1 MTARLGR
8 VAACL
13 ALALASARCA
23 DKIMAPVANAG
34 TAVTVNMG
42 SSVALDGRSSADPQG
57 RPLAYDWSIT
67 VRPVLS
73 QTSLNDAHI
82 ATPSFIP
89 DMDGD
94 YTIELVVSNGVLSST
109 PSKVTVS
116 ARKCSQA
123 APDITAAVAAPA
135 NPNTG
140 NTVQLSATVHDADN
154 DPACNL
160 NQTFTLLWT
169 AVARPGASAA
179 ALSDPAATSPTFVPD
194 QIGTYQFSVVATD
207 STGLHSA
214 PKFVTFKTTTCGSAT
229 PSITSATAS
238 STTPNPG
245 DTVNLVAVATDADN
259 LAGCSLGQTLRFDWR
274 VAGQPAGSSATLSD
288 PTVSSPSI
296 TPDAIGTYVFV
307 VTATDSTGKVSDP
320 VAVKFTTTACGSAVP
335 TITSATAT
343 PATPNIGTAV
353 LLSAT
358 AADADNGTTCH
369 RGQTLTL
376 HWALVSRPATSSA
389 FLDNPAS
396 ASPSFTPDAVGTYQF
411 SVTVSDG
418 TGNTSPPT
426 FVGVVV
432 APCGAAAVTFAAPAI
447 TAAFAEAAANV
458 GAAVT
463 LTAHPVDP
471 AVACGVPAG
480 PVQYVWTLA
489 GPSGSSAVA
498 FAVQAGTQFT
508 FTPDVVGTY
517 DISVHAIDA
526 RGQSA
531 SASTSVSTT
540 TCGAAPIAVL
550 VTPAASSVNS
560 YQSLTLTATPAAT
573 SCPARFAPQIAWAV
587 AGVGAPAQL
596 SGSFGGTVSFR
607 GTGPGDYTVSA
618 VAINTSGHEGPV
630 GTASVH
636 VDACGSR
643 PPVVVTT
650 SNSPTFP
657 ARLQTVTLSA
667 TAVDP
672 DASCGDARLSTIAF
686 ELLSI
691 PQGSALS
698 FPAGAISFQ
707 ADVEGTYAFR
717 VVATENGTGLRS
729 DAAVLNVTVLD
740 PSATASTVTATP
752 ATVAVGGPAD
762 PAAERATVTVTVRNR
777 LGQPIGDLPVSVVSS
792 GSGNTFRTPA
802 SGVTNHDSGVFVTT
816 MSSTK
821 AETKTFTAT
830 ANPSAAQV
838 VLNDH
843 PSVTFIAGPATHVAV
858 TGLPTTTTASNTLL
872 PFTVTALDQF
882 DNVATG
888 YRGTVAFTSSDA
900 QASFNPANHTFVAGD
915 NGVFT
920 GGGVALKTVGL
931 QTVTATD
938 NPTASITGTSAAVTV
953 TPAAAT
959 SFTVTTSASTVT
971 AGNPLSFTVKPRD
984 PFNNVDTNYR
994 GTANFTST
1002 DAQVAFS
1009 APNHPFAAGDNGSF
1023 TGTVTFKTTG
1033 SQTVT
1038 AKDSVTLSIAGTS
1051 SAVTVGPAAAA
1062 SFTVT
1067 VVTNPVTAGV
1077 ADSFTVTAKDAFGN
1091 TATGYTGTANFT
1103 STDGAATF
1111 SPAASHAFVVGDAGV
1126 FTATATFRTAGSQTV
1141 TAKDNGPPVIT
1152 GTSAAVTVNP
1162 AAAAALTVTGLP
1174 SPFPTGT
1181 AQSFTVAA
1189 LDQFGNTATGYRGT
1203 VNFTSS
1209 DGLVVFTPAS
1219 YTFVALDN
1227 GAHAFAGGVKL
1238 STAGP
1243 QSVTAKDSVTASIT
1257 GTQGTTVSGLL
1268 FAKQASGSASTTT
1281 TGNAVASFSD
1291 GSFAVT
1297 GKFSG
1302 TTTWGPGE
1310 GTSVPLNRAGATTVT
1325 GSGTADLFVARY
1337 NADGALRWVKTVG
1350 PSPAAAVTT
1359 IGVGIAGRN
1368 LDGSAVVVGSFTG
1381 TITFPTTP
1389 AATTLTPVGTTDLFI
1404 AKYDSTGAVLWV
1416 KQGRGSAAGAVN
1428 AAGIAGYA
1436 DGTTV
1441 TTGNYT
1447 GTPTFGFGEAPSAGH
1462 AGVTTLAAGGFF
1474 LARYNADGTL
1484 FSVTSAGA
1492 SGSVTSKAV
1501 SALADGTAVAV
1512 GDFTA
1517 NTTFGAAPQLTL
1529 RGTRDA
1535 FAVKYGTDGT
1545 TVAWATSAGGAG
1557 PPAATASATAVAA
1570 FADGKLAL
1578 TGSFNNTV
1586 TFGSAPS
1593 VAAAGTQDV
1602 FAARLNAD
1610 GTAAWASHAGT
1621 ASATGT
1627 GTGIAAFDVDGTAV
1641 VVGRYSTP
1649 TTFAFGATTLTPAS
1663 VSVNDVFVARYTA
1676 AGAVASAKS
1685 AGGTGDD
1692 SANAVAGFSD
1702 TGALVIGSVSTP
1714 SSTFGSGEPGQ
1725 TILNTGATAVDL
1737 FAAKYYPY

>member
-140 NTVQLSATVHDADN
+140 NTVPLSATVHDADN

-238 STTPNPG
+238 STSPNPG

-259 LAGCSLGQTLRFDWR
+259 LAGCNLGQTLRFDWR

-288 PTVSSPSI
+288 PTVSNPSI

-335 TITSATAT
+335 TITSATAS
-343 PATPNIGTAV
+343 PATPTIGTAV

-358 AADADNGTTCH
+358 AADADNGPTCH

-463 LTAHPVDP
+463 LTAHPIDP

-657 ARLQTVTLSA
+657 ARKQIVTLSA

-672 DASCGDARLSTIAF
+672 DAACGDAQLSTIAF
-686 ELLSI
+686 ELLSL
-691 PQGSALS
+691 PQGSGLS
-698 FPAGAISFQ
+698 FPSGSTSFQ

-717 VVATENGTGLRS
+717 VVATEVGTGLRS

-740 PSATASTVTATP
+740 P
-752 ATVAVGGPAD
+752 D
-762 PAAERATVTVTVRNR
+762 PAASSVTAVATGGSGFVVADGVDSATVTVTLRNR
-777 LGQPIGDLPVSVVSS
+777 LGQPVAALPVSMAAS
-792 GSGNTFRTPA
+792 GSANAFSPATGN
-802 SGVTNHDSGVFVTT
+802 SNVNGVFVTT
-816 MSSTK
+816 VTSTK

-830 ANPSAAQV
+830 ANPLLAPV

-843 PSVTFIAGPATHVAV
+843 PSVTFIAGPATHFSVAV
-858 TGLPTTTTASNTLL
+858 STSPITAGVADS
-872 PFTVTALDQF
+872 FTVTALDQF
-882 DNVATG
+882 NNVATG
-888 YRGTVAFTSSDA
+888 YIGTADFSSSD
-900 QASFNPANHTFVAGD
+900 PAAELTPPNHTFTPRTGLN

-920 GGGVALKTVGL
+920 ASVKFHPAGS
-931 QTVTATD
+931 QTVTAADHANASITGTSGAVTVAPGAATRFSVVVSTSPVTAGVAD
-938 NPTASITGTSAAVTV
+938 AFTVTARDQFNNVATGYVGTADFSSSDPAAELTPPNHTFTSGTGLNNGVFTASVKFHAAGSQTVTAADHANASITGTSAAVTV
-953 TPAAAT
+953 NAAA
-959 SFTVTTSASTVT
+959 
-971 AGNPLSFTVKPRD
+971 
-984 PFNNVDTNYR
+984 
-994 GTANFTST
+994 
-1002 DAQVAFS
+1002 
-1009 APNHPFAAGDNGSF
+1009 
-1023 TGTVTFKTTG
+1023 
-1033 SQTVT
+1033 
-1038 AKDSVTLSIAGTS
+1038 
-1051 SAVTVGPAAAA
+1051 PATA
-1062 SFTVT
+1062 SFTVQPGTTTTNAPISPAVQVTVKDAFTNLVPGVSVTVSIGTNPTGGVLSGTLAQTTNTSGVASFADLSISKAGTGYTLHATVPSTPAAVVADSNAFNVVDPAVITSFIAQPTNIFGGGATQLSFVFTGGTGSINPGAVSVPTSGST
-1067 VVTNPVTAGV
+1067 VVTNIAAPTFTLNVT
-1077 ADSFTVTAKDAFGN
+1077 
-1091 TATGYTGTANFT
+1091 
-1103 STDGAATF
+1103 
-1111 SPAASHAFVVGDAGV
+1111 
-1126 FTATATFRTAGSQTV
+1126 
-1141 TAKDNGPPVIT
+1141 
-1152 GTSAAVTVNP
+1152 
-1162 AAAAALTVTGLP
+1162 
-1174 SPFPTGT
+1174 
-1181 AQSFTVAA
+1181 
-1189 LDQFGNTATGYRGT
+1189 
-1203 VNFTSS
+1203 
-1209 DGLVVFTPAS
+1209 
-1219 YTFVALDN
+1219 
-1227 GAHAFAGGVKL
+1227 
-1238 STAGP
+1238 
-1243 QSVTAKDSVTASIT
+1243 
-1257 GTQGTTVSGLL
+1257 
-1268 FAKQASGSASTTT
+1268 
-1281 TGNAVASFSD
+1281 
-1291 GSFAVT
+1291 
-1297 GKFSG
+1297 
-1302 TTTWGPGE
+1302 
-1310 GTSVPLNRAGATTVT
+1310 
-1325 GSGTADLFVARY
+1325 
-1337 NADGALRWVKTVG
+1337 
-1350 PSPAAAVTT
+1350 
-1359 IGVGIAGRN
+1359 
-1368 LDGSAVVVGSFTG
+1368 
-1381 TITFPTTP
+1381 
-1389 AATTLTPVGTTDLFI
+1389 
-1404 AKYDSTGAVLWV
+1404 
-1416 KQGRGSAAGAVN
+1416 N
-1428 AAGIAGYA
+1428 AAG
-1436 DGTTV
+1436 TV
-1441 TTGNYT
+1441 T
-1447 GTPTFGFGEAPSAGH
+1447 S
-1462 AGVTTLAAGGFF
+1462 
-1474 LARYNADGTL
+1474 
-1484 FSVTSAGA
+1484 
-1492 SGSVTSKAV
+1492 
-1501 SALADGTAVAV
+1501 
-1512 GDFTA
+1512 
-1517 NTTFGAAPQLTL
+1517 
-1529 RGTRDA
+1529 
-1535 FAVKYGTDGT
+1535 
-1545 TVAWATSAGGAG
+1545 
-1557 PPAATASATAVAA
+1557 ASATATVTTPTGWVNLNNATPTLPDTRAAQPFSLTFDPANPSTLYAATLTSGVLTTATGGPPWSGTGFPAATPALRVSVAHPGGA
-1570 FADGKLAL
+1570 LSVWASVNCTGKL
-1578 TGSFNNTV
+1578 F
-1586 TFGSAPS
+1586 
-1593 VAAAGTQDV
+1593 
-1602 FAARLNAD
+1602 
-1610 GTAAWASHAGT
+1610 H
-1621 ASATGT
+1621 
-1627 GTGIAAFDVDGTAV
+1627 
-1641 VVGRYSTP
+1641 ST
-1649 TTFAFGATTLTPAS
+1649 
-1663 VSVNDVFVARYTA
+1663 N
-1676 AGAVASAKS
+1676 
-1685 AGGTGDD
+1685 
-1692 SANAVAGFSD
+1692 
-1702 TGALVIGSVSTP
+1702 VSTW
-1714 SSTFGSGEPGQ
+1714 TQ
-1725 TILNTGATAVDL
+1725 VTG
-1737 FAAKYYPY
+1737 

>member
-358 AADADNGTTCH
+358 AADADNSTSCH
-369 RGQTLTL
+369 RAQTLTL
-376 HWALVSRPATSSA
+376 HWALVSRPASSSA

-396 ASPSFTPDAVGTYQF
+396 AAPSFTPDAVGTYQF

-463 LTAHPVDP
+463 LTAHPIDP

-657 ARLQTVTLSA
+657 ARKQIVTLSA

-672 DASCGDARLSTIAF
+672 DAACGDAQLSTIAF
-686 ELLSI
+686 ELLSL
-691 PQGSALS
+691 PQGSGLS
-698 FPAGAISFQ
+698 FPSGSTSFQ

-717 VVATENGTGLRS
+717 VVATEVGTGLRS

-740 PSATASTVTATP
+740 P
-752 ATVAVGGPAD
+752 D
-762 PAAERATVTVTVRNR
+762 PAASSVTAVATGGSGFVVADGVDSATVTVTLRNR
-777 LGQPIGDLPVSVVSS
+777 LGQPVAALPVSMAAS
-792 GSGNTFRTPA
+792 GSANAFSPATGN
-802 SGVTNHDSGVFVTT
+802 SNVNGVFVTT
-816 MSSTK
+816 VTSTK

-830 ANPSAAQV
+830 ANPLLAPV

-843 PSVTFIAGPATHVAV
+843 PSVTFIAGPATHFSVAV
-858 TGLPTTTTASNTLL
+858 STSPITAGVADS
-872 PFTVTALDQF
+872 FTVTALDQF
-882 DNVATG
+882 NNVATG
-888 YRGTVAFTSSDA
+888 YIGTADFSSSD
-900 QASFNPANHTFVAGD
+900 PAAELTPPNHTFTPRTGLN

-920 GGGVALKTVGL
+920 ASVKFHPAGS
-931 QTVTATD
+931 QTVTAADHANASITGTSGAVTVAPGAATRFSVVVSTSPVTAGVAD
-938 NPTASITGTSAAVTV
+938 AFTVTARDQFNNVATGYVGTADFSSSDPAAELTPPNHTFTSGTGLNNGVFTASVKFHAAGSQTVTAADHANASITGTSAAVTV
-953 TPAAAT
+953 APGAAT
-959 SFTVTTSASTVT
+959 RFSVVVSTS
-971 AGNPLSFTVKPRD
+971 
-984 PFNNVDTNYR
+984 
-994 GTANFTST
+994 
-1002 DAQVAFS
+1002 
-1009 APNHPFAAGDNGSF
+1009 
-1023 TGTVTFKTTG
+1023 
-1033 SQTVT
+1033 
-1038 AKDSVTLSIAGTS
+1038 
-1051 SAVTVGPAAAA
+1051 
-1062 SFTVT
+1062 
-1067 VVTNPVTAGV
+1067 PVTAGV
-1077 ADSFTVTAKDAFGN
+1077 ADAFTVTARDQFN
-1091 TATGYTGTANFT
+1091 NVATGY
-1103 STDGAATF
+1103 
-1111 SPAASHAFVVGDAGV
+1111 V
-1126 FTATATFRTAGSQTV
+1126 
-1141 TAKDNGPPVIT
+1141 
-1152 GTSAAVTVNP
+1152 
-1162 AAAAALTVTGLP
+1162 
-1174 SPFPTGT
+1174 
-1181 AQSFTVAA
+1181 
-1189 LDQFGNTATGYRGT
+1189 
-1203 VNFTSS
+1203 
-1209 DGLVVFTPAS
+1209 
-1219 YTFVALDN
+1219 
-1227 GAHAFAGGVKL
+1227 
-1238 STAGP
+1238 
-1243 QSVTAKDSVTASIT
+1243 
-1257 GTQGTTVSGLL
+1257 
-1268 FAKQASGSASTTT
+1268 
-1281 TGNAVASFSD
+1281 
-1291 GSFAVT
+1291 
-1297 GKFSG
+1297 
-1302 TTTWGPGE
+1302 
-1310 GTSVPLNRAGATTVT
+1310 
-1325 GSGTADLFVARY
+1325 GTADFSSS
-1337 NADGALRWVKTVG
+1337 D
-1350 PSPAAAVTT
+1350 PA
-1359 IGVGIAGRN
+1359 
-1368 LDGSAVVVGSFTG
+1368 
-1381 TITFPTTP
+1381 
-1389 AATTLTPVGTTDLFI
+1389 
-1404 AKYDSTGAVLWV
+1404 
-1416 KQGRGSAAGAVN
+1416 
-1428 AAGIAGYA
+1428 
-1436 DGTTV
+1436 
-1441 TTGNYT
+1441 
-1447 GTPTFGFGEAPSAGH
+1447 
-1462 AGVTTLAAGGFF
+1462 
-1474 LARYNADGTL
+1474 
-1484 FSVTSAGA
+1484 
-1492 SGSVTSKAV
+1492 
-1501 SALADGTAVAV
+1501 
-1512 GDFTA
+1512 
-1517 NTTFGAAPQLTL
+1517 
-1529 RGTRDA
+1529 
-1535 FAVKYGTDGT
+1535 
-1545 TVAWATSAGGAG
+1545 
-1557 PPAATASATAVAA
+1557 
-1570 FADGKLAL
+1570 
-1578 TGSFNNTV
+1578 
-1586 TFGSAPS
+1586 
-1593 VAAAGTQDV
+1593 
-1602 FAARLNAD
+1602 
-1610 GTAAWASHAGT
+1610 
-1621 ASATGT
+1621 
-1627 GTGIAAFDVDGTAV
+1627 
-1641 VVGRYSTP
+1641 
-1649 TTFAFGATTLTPAS
+1649 
-1663 VSVNDVFVARYTA
+1663 
-1676 AGAVASAKS
+1676 
-1685 AGGTGDD
+1685 
-1692 SANAVAGFSD
+1692 
-1702 TGALVIGSVSTP
+1702 
-1714 SSTFGSGEPGQ
+1714 
-1725 TILNTGATAVDL
+1725 
-1737 FAAKYYPY
+1737 

>member
-1 MTARLGR
+1 MTFSPSLTPTGWRTERRSDSARRSEGDTMIIRLGR
-8 VAACL
+8 VVACL

-23 DKIMAPVANAG
+23 DSIIAPVANAG

-42 SSVALDGRSSADPQG
+42 SSVALDGRSSTDPQG
-57 RPLAYDWSIT
+57 RSLAYDWSIT
-67 VRPVLS
+67 ARPVLS
-73 QTSLNDAHI
+73 QTALNDAHI

-89 DMDGD
+89 DLDGS
-94 YTIELVVSNGVLSST
+94 YTIELVVSNGVLSSP
-109 PSKVTVS
+109 PSKVTVT

-123 APDITAAVAAPA
+123 APEITAAAATPA

-169 AVARPGASAA
+169 TVARPAASTAV
-179 ALSDPAATSPTFVPD
+179 LSDPTATSPTFVPD
-194 QIGTYQFSVVATD
+194 QIGPYQFSVVATD

-214 PKFVTFKTTTCGSAT
+214 PTFVTFKTTT
-229 PSITSATAS
+229 
-238 STTPNPG
+238 
-245 DTVNLVAVATDADN
+245 
-259 LAGCSLGQTLRFDWR
+259 
-274 VAGQPAGSSATLSD
+274 
-288 PTVSSPSI
+288 
-296 TPDAIGTYVFV
+296 
-307 VTATDSTGKVSDP
+307 
-320 VAVKFTTTACGSAVP
+320 
-335 TITSATAT
+335 
-343 PATPNIGTAV
+343 
-353 LLSAT
+353 
-358 AADADNGTTCH
+358 
-369 RGQTLTL
+369 
-376 HWALVSRPATSSA
+376 
-389 FLDNPAS
+389 
-396 ASPSFTPDAVGTYQF
+396 
-411 SVTVSDG
+411 
-418 TGNTSPPT
+418 
-426 FVGVVV
+426 
-432 APCGAAAVTFAAPAI
+432 CGAAAVTFAAPAI
-447 TAAFAEAAANV
+447 TAAFAESAANV

-777 LGQPIGDLPVSVVSS
+777 LGQPIGDLPVSVFSS

-830 ANPSAAQV
+830 ANPGAAQV

-872 PFTVTALDQF
+872 PFTVTAFDQF
-882 DNVATG
+882 NNVATS
-888 YRGTVAFTSSDA
+888 YLGTVTFTSSDG
-900 QASFNPANHTFVAGD
+900 QAFFNPANHTFLAGE

-920 GGGVALKTVGL
+920 GGGVALKTAGP

-938 NPTASITGTSAAVTV
+938 NVTASITGTSAAVTV

-959 SFTVTTSASTVT
+959 SFTVTTSASAVTAGNALNFTVKPRDPFNNVDTNYRGTANFASTDAQVAFTATSHLFVAGDIGSFTGNVTFKTAGPQTVTAKDSVTLSITGTSSAVTVNPAAATSFTVTTSASAVT
-971 AGNPLSFTVKPRD
+971 AGNPLNFTVKPRD

-1002 DAQVAFS
+1002 DAQVAFG
-1009 APNHPFAAGDNGSF
+1009 AANHAFVVADNGTF
-1023 TGTVTFKTTG
+1023 TGTVTFKTAG
-1033 SQTVT
+1033 PQMVT
-1038 AKDSVTLSIAGTS
+1038 AKDGVTLT
-1051 SAVTVGPAAAA
+1051 
-1062 SFTVT
+1062 
-1067 VVTNPVTAGV
+1067 
-1077 ADSFTVTAKDAFGN
+1077 
-1091 TATGYTGTANFT
+1091 
-1103 STDGAATF
+1103 
-1111 SPAASHAFVVGDAGV
+1111 
-1126 FTATATFRTAGSQTV
+1126 
-1141 TAKDNGPPVIT
+1141 IT
-1152 GTSAAVTVNP
+1152 GTSA
-1162 AAAAALTVTGLP
+1162 
-1174 SPFPTGT
+1174 
-1181 AQSFTVAA
+1181 
-1189 LDQFGNTATGYRGT
+1189 
-1203 VNFTSS
+1203 
-1209 DGLVVFTPAS
+1209 
-1219 YTFVALDN
+1219 
-1227 GAHAFAGGVKL
+1227 
-1238 STAGP
+1238 
-1243 QSVTAKDSVTASIT
+1243 
-1257 GTQGTTVSGLL
+1257 
-1268 FAKQASGSASTTT
+1268 
-1281 TGNAVASFSD
+1281 
-1291 GSFAVT
+1291 
-1297 GKFSG
+1297 
-1302 TTTWGPGE
+1302 
-1310 GTSVPLNRAGATTVT
+1310 
-1325 GSGTADLFVARY
+1325 
-1337 NADGALRWVKTVG
+1337 
-1350 PSPAAAVTT
+1350 
-1359 IGVGIAGRN
+1359 
-1368 LDGSAVVVGSFTG
+1368 
-1381 TITFPTTP
+1381 
-1389 AATTLTPVGTTDLFI
+1389 PV
-1404 AKYDSTGAVLWV
+1404 
-1416 KQGRGSAAGAVN
+1416 
-1428 AAGIAGYA
+1428 
-1436 DGTTV
+1436 
-1441 TTGNYT
+1441 
-1447 GTPTFGFGEAPSAGH
+1447 
-1462 AGVTTLAAGGFF
+1462 
-1474 LARYNADGTL
+1474 
-1484 FSVTSAGA
+1484 
-1492 SGSVTSKAV
+1492 AV
-1501 SALADGTAVAV
+1501 SA
-1512 GDFTA
+1512 
-1517 NTTFGAAPQLTL
+1517 
-1529 RGTRDA
+1529 
-1535 FAVKYGTDGT
+1535 
-1545 TVAWATSAGGAG
+1545 
-1557 PPAATASATAVAA
+1557 
-1570 FADGKLAL
+1570 
-1578 TGSFNNTV
+1578 
-1586 TFGSAPS
+1586 
-1593 VAAAGTQDV
+1593 
-1602 FAARLNAD
+1602 
-1610 GTAAWASHAGT
+1610 
-1621 ASATGT
+1621 
-1627 GTGIAAFDVDGTAV
+1627 
-1641 VVGRYSTP
+1641 
-1649 TTFAFGATTLTPAS
+1649 
-1663 VSVNDVFVARYTA
+1663 
-1676 AGAVASAKS
+1676 
-1685 AGGTGDD
+1685 
-1692 SANAVAGFSD
+1692 
-1702 TGALVIGSVSTP
+1702 
-1714 SSTFGSGEPGQ
+1714 
-1725 TILNTGATAVDL
+1725 
-1737 FAAKYYPY
+1737 

>member
-335 TITSATAT
+335 TITSASAS

-358 AADADNGTTCH
+358 AADGDNSPTCH
-369 RGQTLTL
+369 RGETLTF
-376 HWALVSRPATSSA
+376 HWALVSRPASSSA
-389 FLDNPAS
+389 FLDDLAS
-396 ASPSFTPDAVGTYQF
+396 GSPSFTPDAVGTYQF

-426 FVGVVV
+426 FVGVTTTTCGTHAPAATIASSPASPVPGSTIQLTPTVTDADNAGTCLLNQGFTFAWALTRPPSSATALLSSPTATTPSFTPDVPGTYRATLTVTDSLGLSSNVAVKDIVV
-432 APCGAAAVTFAAPAI
+432 GPCGAAAVTFGAPAI
-447 TAAFAEAAANV
+447 TAALAESAANV

-540 TCGAAPIAVL
+540 TCGAAPIAVQ

-657 ARLQTVTLSA
+657 ARKQIVTLSA

-672 DASCGDARLSTIAF
+672 DAACGDAQLSTIAF
-686 ELLSI
+686 ELLSL
-691 PQGSALS
+691 PQGSGLS
-698 FPAGAISFQ
+698 FPSGSTSFQ

-717 VVATENGTGLRS
+717 VVATEVGTGLRS

-740 PSATASTVTATP
+740 P
-752 ATVAVGGPAD
+752 D
-762 PAAERATVTVTVRNR
+762 PAASSVTAVATGGSGFVVADGVDSATVTVTLRKDR
-777 LGQPIGDLPVSVVSS
+777 K
-792 GSGNTFRTPA
+792 
-802 SGVTNHDSGVFVTT
+802 
-816 MSSTK
+816 ST
-821 AETKTFTAT
+821 
-830 ANPSAAQV
+830 
-838 VLNDH
+838 
-843 PSVTFIAGPATHVAV
+843 
-858 TGLPTTTTASNTLL
+858 
-872 PFTVTALDQF
+872 
-882 DNVATG
+882 
-888 YRGTVAFTSSDA
+888 
-900 QASFNPANHTFVAGD
+900 
-915 NGVFT
+915 
-920 GGGVALKTVGL
+920 
-931 QTVTATD
+931 
-938 NPTASITGTSAAVTV
+938 
-953 TPAAAT
+953 
-959 SFTVTTSASTVT
+959 
-971 AGNPLSFTVKPRD
+971 
-984 PFNNVDTNYR
+984 
-994 GTANFTST
+994 
-1002 DAQVAFS
+1002 
-1009 APNHPFAAGDNGSF
+1009 
-1023 TGTVTFKTTG
+1023 
-1033 SQTVT
+1033 
-1038 AKDSVTLSIAGTS
+1038 
-1051 SAVTVGPAAAA
+1051 
-1062 SFTVT
+1062 
-1067 VVTNPVTAGV
+1067 
-1077 ADSFTVTAKDAFGN
+1077 
-1091 TATGYTGTANFT
+1091 
-1103 STDGAATF
+1103 
-1111 SPAASHAFVVGDAGV
+1111 
-1126 FTATATFRTAGSQTV
+1126 
-1141 TAKDNGPPVIT
+1141 
-1152 GTSAAVTVNP
+1152 
-1162 AAAAALTVTGLP
+1162 
-1174 SPFPTGT
+1174 
-1181 AQSFTVAA
+1181 
-1189 LDQFGNTATGYRGT
+1189 
-1203 VNFTSS
+1203 
-1209 DGLVVFTPAS
+1209 
-1219 YTFVALDN
+1219 
-1227 GAHAFAGGVKL
+1227 
-1238 STAGP
+1238 
-1243 QSVTAKDSVTASIT
+1243 
-1257 GTQGTTVSGLL
+1257 
-1268 FAKQASGSASTTT
+1268 
-1281 TGNAVASFSD
+1281 
-1291 GSFAVT
+1291 
-1297 GKFSG
+1297 
-1302 TTTWGPGE
+1302 
-1310 GTSVPLNRAGATTVT
+1310 
-1325 GSGTADLFVARY
+1325 
-1337 NADGALRWVKTVG
+1337 
-1350 PSPAAAVTT
+1350 
-1359 IGVGIAGRN
+1359 
-1368 LDGSAVVVGSFTG
+1368 
-1381 TITFPTTP
+1381 
-1389 AATTLTPVGTTDLFI
+1389 
-1404 AKYDSTGAVLWV
+1404 
-1416 KQGRGSAAGAVN
+1416 
-1428 AAGIAGYA
+1428 
-1436 DGTTV
+1436 
-1441 TTGNYT
+1441 
-1447 GTPTFGFGEAPSAGH
+1447 
-1462 AGVTTLAAGGFF
+1462 
-1474 LARYNADGTL
+1474 
-1484 FSVTSAGA
+1484 
-1492 SGSVTSKAV
+1492 
-1501 SALADGTAVAV
+1501 
-1512 GDFTA
+1512 
-1517 NTTFGAAPQLTL
+1517 
-1529 RGTRDA
+1529 
-1535 FAVKYGTDGT
+1535 
-1545 TVAWATSAGGAG
+1545 
-1557 PPAATASATAVAA
+1557 
-1570 FADGKLAL
+1570 
-1578 TGSFNNTV
+1578 
-1586 TFGSAPS
+1586 
-1593 VAAAGTQDV
+1593 
-1602 FAARLNAD
+1602 
-1610 GTAAWASHAGT
+1610 
-1621 ASATGT
+1621 
-1627 GTGIAAFDVDGTAV
+1627 
-1641 VVGRYSTP
+1641 
-1649 TTFAFGATTLTPAS
+1649 
-1663 VSVNDVFVARYTA
+1663 
-1676 AGAVASAKS
+1676 
-1685 AGGTGDD
+1685 
-1692 SANAVAGFSD
+1692 
-1702 TGALVIGSVSTP
+1702 
-1714 SSTFGSGEPGQ
+1714 
-1725 TILNTGATAVDL
+1725 
-1737 FAAKYYPY
+1737 